1 MLKWLMKFTL
11 EIAPPVAATV
21 IGAFVVHQ
29 LWPSSKSDVQPAA
42 TPPAAQVTTDA
53 PKPGSAP
60 RVIGTKSIEVPTVEA
75 PATATAGPPGKSA
88 RQSSDVAKTVSNPP
102 SQAPRENVF
111 ERAEK
116 ALAAIPPAKSGSAPS
131 PAEPRAPARATA
143 TVPLPPMPPQPP
155 VAPETTAVVAPV
167 TAPPVTAPTTTSTA
181 AVAPMAPPPMDPPR
195 EIASPSIAPP
205 PSPPPQVV
213 HRDRSPLRVYHSDRA
228 NLADIPMADGDEA
241 PPQEAA
247 AAPPSEQTAPQGPP
261 REKNIV
267 ENILGSIHSVLPE
280 RLR

>member
-29 LWPSSKSDVQPAA
+29 LWPSGKSDVQPAA

-102 SQAPRENVF
+102 SPAPREIVF
-111 ERAEK
+111 ERAE
-116 ALAAIPPAKSGSAPS
+116 LA
-131 PAEPRAPARATA
+131 E
-143 TVPLPPMPPQPP
+143 
-155 VAPETTAVVAPV
+155 
-167 TAPPVTAPTTTSTA
+167 
-181 AVAPMAPPPMDPPR
+181 
-195 EIASPSIAPP
+195 
-205 PSPPPQVV
+205 
-213 HRDRSPLRVYHSDRA
+213 
-228 NLADIPMADGDEA
+228 
-241 PPQEAA
+241 
-247 AAPPSEQTAPQGPP
+247 
-261 REKNIV
+261 
-267 ENILGSIHSVLPE
+267 
-280 RLR
+280 